1 MTTPAVDTVE
11 QIDAQWLTA
20 GLRDGGI
27 DATVR
32 TVAAEPVGTGQMGSC
47 FRLRIDYAAGDGPQ
61 RLIVKLPAAD
71 LNSRAAG
78 SLSYRCETSFYR
90 EFAHR
95 ITARVPQCFLSVTDE
110 ANNGFTLLLEDV
122 APAEAGDQIAGCSI
136 EEARAAAINVA
147 GLHAPTWN
155 SPSVRELDWAI
166 PDLTA
171 MPEFTGELLAN
182 ATKQFLERY
191 TVDRATAS
199 VLQRYSGEFVAWA
212 TGAVLNAAR

>member
-32 TVAAEPVGTGQMGSC
+32 SVASEPVGTGQMGSC

-90 EFAHR
+90 EFAHLIR
-95 ITARVPQCFLSVTDE
+95 
-110 ANNGFTLLLEDV
+110 G
-122 APAEAGDQIAGCSI
+122 GCHRS
-136 EEARAAAINVA
+136 
-147 GLHAPTWN
+147 T
-155 SPSVRELDWAI
+155 
-166 PDLTA
+166 T
-171 MPEFTGELLAN
+171 
-182 ATKQFLERY
+182 
-191 TVDRATAS
+191 TAS
-199 VLQRYSGEFVAWA
+199 AGWEQQIRMFPSAGRSRGSGS
-212 TGAVLNAAR
+212 

>member
-32 TVAAEPVGTGQMGSC
+32 SVASEPVGTGQMGSC

-90 EFAHR
+90 EFAHL
-95 ITARVPQCFLSVTDE
+95 ITARIPQCFLSVTDE

-122 APAEAGDQIAGCSI
+122 APAEAGDQIAGCSAFAVDLHDGEI
-136 EEARAAAINVA
+136 VETVGVRPVLVGGHVGLGVHVQGEALAVRGRIA
-147 GLHAPTWN
+147 G
-155 SPSVRELDWAI
+155 
-166 PDLTA
+166 
-171 MPEFTGELLAN
+171 F
-182 ATKQFLERY
+182 
-191 TVDRATAS
+191 
-199 VLQRYSGEFVAWA
+199 
-212 TGAVLNAAR
+212 